1 MKQFYQLFFTLV
13 ILVSCNSKEHKD
25 SNFKVPEIFYTN
37 YKNSKTQNSKFKY
50 GDILQFELN
59 NRKIEGIIIDIDSEI
74 NENWIGICFISN
86 GKLFG
91 IKIPDG
97 ITNNCIE
104 LLDITYIK
112 EQNINSFKNVSSE
125 NLNFSKIGIGSK
137 GTADNIEGIF
147 RDFDT
152 GIQNR
157 KKTESS
163 CDEKFKILDPINE
176 CYFTL
181 QQIK

>member
-1 MKQFYQLFFTLV
+1 MKQIYQLFFVLT
-13 ILVSCNSKEHKD
+13 ILISCNSKEHKD

-37 YKNSKTQNSKFKY
+37 YKNSKTQNIKFKY
-50 GDILQFELN
+50 GDILEFELN
-59 NRKIEGIIIDIDSEI
+59 NRKFKGIIIDIEPEN
-74 NENWIGICFISN
+74 NENWIGVCFISN
-86 GKLFG
+86 DKLFG
-91 IKIPDG
+91 RKIPDG

-112 EQNINSFKNVSSE
+112 EQNINNFKNISTE

-137 GTADNIEGIF
+137 GTANNIEDMF
-147 RDFDT
+147 RDYET

-157 KKTESS
+157 KTTETS
-163 CDEKFKILDPINE
+163 CNEKFKMLDPINE